1 MTLPLRG
8 VRPEPFSAYTTP
20 EFWDDPHISA
30 QMLAHHLD
38 PATAAASRPH
48 AFIDASVD
56 WLRSVLGLG
65 PGSRVLD
72 LGCGPGLYAVRL
84 ARRGVRVLGVDASA
98 RSLAHARLTV
108 DEVRAEVESVGFDV
122 VEVTGDVAGAPF
134 DPGAPTFAV
143 RAVRTGRGPGTR

>member
-1 MTLPLRG
+1 M
-8 VRPEPFSAYTTP
+8 
-20 EFWDDPHISA
+20 
-30 QMLAHHLD
+30 
-38 PATAAASRPH
+38 
-48 AFIDASVD
+48 
-56 WLRSVLGLG
+56 LGLG

-108 DEVRAEVESVGFDV
+108 DEVRPEVESVGFDV

-143 RAVRTGRGPGTR
+143 RAVRTGRGQGTR